1 MKTSTEKQAL
11 NDVISCVATNA
22 HKQNKTSKAFQLDAV
37 LELIAA
43 MRDNDCLDYA
53 ALNNLA
59 VLYKQYLPAIPAK
72 PKTAFQWIYKAVAKA
87 DVRHYLNTAY
97 AESHNARVIGCDGK
111 RLHVAPSTLATGYYD
126 KACTEI
132 KEDARYPDV
141 NRVIPKKANIPVDL
155 DDITKYRVHMH
166 IWKKEHTNSIVIRE
180 PKTNNDKDEGVFF
193 DLSYIQDALSN
204 PSPVLNARMNQDR
217 APSLLITFVDG
228 SQAVVMGLIPA

>member
-1 MKTSTEKQAL
+1 MQTSTEKQAL

-22 HKQNKTSKAFQLDAV
+22 HKQNKTSKAEKLDAV

-43 MRDNDCLDYA
+43 MRANDCLDYT

-72 PKTAFQWIYKAVAKA
+72 PKTAFQWIYKAVAKM

-97 AESHNARVIGCDGK
+97 AENSRVIGCDGK

-126 KACTEI
+126 KAGTEI

-141 NRVIPKKANIPVDL
+141 NRVIPKKAVIPVDL
-155 DDITKYRVHMH
+155 DDITKYRVHMYSEKREC
-166 IWKKEHTNSIVIRE
+166 INSIVIRE
-180 PKTNNDKDEGVFF
+180 PKTNNDDDEGVFF
-193 DLSYIQDALSN
+193 NVSYIQDALSN
-204 PSPVLNARMNQDR
+204 PSPVLSARMNRDR
-217 APSLLITFVDG
+217 APSLLINFEDG
-228 SQAVVMGLIPA
+228 SLAVVMGLIPG